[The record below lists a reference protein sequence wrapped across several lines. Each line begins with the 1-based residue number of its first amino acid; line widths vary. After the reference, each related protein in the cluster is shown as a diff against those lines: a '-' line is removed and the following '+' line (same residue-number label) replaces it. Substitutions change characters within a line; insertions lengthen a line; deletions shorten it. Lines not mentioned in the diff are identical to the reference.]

1 MSIRF
6 NDVTFIYNRK
16 SPFEMVANDN
26 VNLEIK
32 DGSFTCLVGKT
43 GCGKSTLI
51 QQMNGL
57 LTPTLGE
64 VQVDEYIVTSNNKRR
79 TRKIAGLR
87 KKVGVVFQF
96 SENQLFEESVLKD
109 VMFGPKNFGIKDDE
123 AKEIAKKCLSNVGL
137 DESYYEKSPFDL
149 SGGERRKVAI
159 AGILALSPSILV
171 LDEPTA
177 GLDPNASRQMLKI
190 LEKMNKEGITIVVVT
205 HNMDLVL
212 RYASDVV
219 VMDEGK
225 VVIHSS
231 PVELFYRD
239 DLDKYSLD
247 VPLIVELTKL
257 LLNKGVKLNKNNI
270 KDISTFTKEYL
281 KVRSKK
287 NE

>member
-16 SPFEMVANDN
+16 TPFEMVANDHI
-26 VNLEIK
+26 NLEIK
-32 DGSFTCLVGKT
+32 DGSFTCLVGRT

-57 LTPTLGE
+57 LVPTYGE
-64 VQVDEYIVTSNNKRR
+64 VEVDEFVVSRNRKRR
-79 TRKIAGLR
+79 TKKVSNLR

-96 SENQLFEESVLKD
+96 SENQLFEENVLKD
-109 VMFGPKNFGIKDDE
+109 VMFGPKNFGIKDIE
-123 AKEIAKKCLSNVGL
+123 AKEIAISCLKEVGL
-137 DESYYEKSPFDL
+137 DESYFEKSPFDL
-149 SGGERRKVAI
+149 SGGEKRKVAI
-159 AGILALSPSILV
+159 AGILALKPSILV

-177 GLDPNASRQMLKI
+177 GLDPHASREMLRI
-190 LEKMNKEGITIVVVT
+190 LENMNKNGVTIVVVT
-205 HNMDLVL
+205 HDMDLVL

-239 DLDKYSLD
+239 DLDDYSLD
-247 VPLIVELTKL
+247 VPHIIKLTKL
-257 LLNKGVKLNKNNI
+257 LLAKGMKIEKNNI
-270 KDISTFTKEYL
+270 KDISSFVNEIK
-281 KVRSKK
+281 KVRNLS
-287 NE
+287 